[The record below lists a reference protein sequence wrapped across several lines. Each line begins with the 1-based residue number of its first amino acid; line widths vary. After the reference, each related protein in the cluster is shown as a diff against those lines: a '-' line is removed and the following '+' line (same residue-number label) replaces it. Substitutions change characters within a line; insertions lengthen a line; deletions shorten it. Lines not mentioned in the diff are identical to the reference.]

1 MRSARAAGLLVA
13 KIVPKDFIFIFLFF
27 LYFLFCLY
35 LFVCLKFKPFK
46 RILSEI
52 LPKESQKSCKAK
64 MFIDVMFCY
73 SLTLPQPQPH
83 TQGVLGLQPGAMLNL
98 WSSHSLCYIFF
109 LIMVSSSVWKT
120 CACTNQIPRHKNTG
134 TSK

>member
-1 MRSARAAGLLVA
+1 LVSVFQSTAQEAYFLVCLLIYLLKLKVRSARAAGLLVA

-73 SLTLPQPQPH
+73 SLTL
-83 TQGVLGLQPGAMLNL
+83 LKLNL
-98 WSSHSLCYIFF
+98 
-109 LIMVSSSVWKT
+109 
-120 CACTNQIPRHKNTG
+120 IPREFSAFNPALC
-134 TSK
+134 